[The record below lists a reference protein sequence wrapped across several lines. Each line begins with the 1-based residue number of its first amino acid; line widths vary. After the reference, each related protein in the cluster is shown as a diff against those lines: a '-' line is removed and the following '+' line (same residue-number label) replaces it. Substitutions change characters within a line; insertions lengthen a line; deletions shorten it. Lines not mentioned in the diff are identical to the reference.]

1 MGRQPRTTLMA
12 LCLPLAAVL
21 IPVLTLASA
30 CSSPEEYSRQADAE
44 VLPMLDE
51 TQQQVLG
58 DREAR
63 MEHPEPVA
71 QDEPAADDAAEPDVQ
86 LPEPEHVDLARALET
101 AFSTSREFLDRQEQ
115 LYLQGLGLSL
125 TRYDFGPILDATIAL
140 VWQDAED
147 SQSTTTAGALL
158 GVSQIMPS
166 GGTLGLVGSM
176 DATTIGGE
184 PFPGLDDPSYDNSAV
199 FTLNQ
204 PLMRG
209 FGYEVSHEA
218 LTQAERDLVYEVRDF
233 ELFRE
238 DFSIS
243 IADDFFD
250 LVSRR
255 QQLEVLEQTYQ
266 DSVFDQHKAEALRQV
281 DRNKDEDVFL
291 ARRRA
296 IDIENQLLTAQADY
310 LEAVDR
316 FKLRLGL
323 PVDVPVVI
331 DEHDPP
337 YEPVSVDADSAV
349 RVALHNRLDLQN
361 ATERLED
368 DERRIRVAA
377 DALRPQLDLG
387 LIGGVADNDDS
398 LSGAL
403 ADDWSSTA
411 ALTLGL
417 PLNRQ
422 AERNAYRSAQIAYDR
437 SQRDYETLLDDVDR
451 DVRNL
456 LRQIRTT
463 ELQIEL
469 QREQILQEQRAV
481 AVSQIRYEAGDVDN
495 RDLLDARASLALA
508 QNDLI
513 RLLADHLTTRLRL
526 MRSMGV
532 LVIGPDGSWSP

>member
-1 MGRQPRTTLMA
+1 MGRQPRTIPLS
-12 LCLPLAAVL
+12 LCV
-21 IPVLTLASA
+21 ILTVAGA
-30 CSSPEEYSRQADAE
+30 CSSPEEYAQQADDE
-44 VLPMLDE
+44 VLPMLDL
-51 TQQQVLG
+51 TQHQVLG

-63 MEHPEPVA
+63 MQQPEPAPPEEPVEP
-71 QDEPAADDAAEPDVQ
+71 DEAADAVAPDAQP
-86 LPEPEHVDLARALET
+86 PEAEHVDLADALAT
-101 AFSTSREFLDRQEQ
+101 AFSTSREFLDREED

-125 TRYDFGPILDATIAL
+125 TRYDFGPIVDATIAA

-147 SQSTTTAGALL
+147 EQSTTRAGALL
-158 GVSQIMPS
+158 GVSQALPA
-166 GGTLGLVGSM
+166 GGTLGLLGTLNGT
-176 DATTIGGE
+176 AIGGQA
-184 PFPGLDDPSYDNSAV
+184 FPGIDDPSYDSSAV
-199 FTLNQ
+199 FTLSQ

-243 IADDFFD
+243 IADDYFD

-255 QQLEVLEQTYQ
+255 QQLAVLRQTYE
-266 DSVFDQHKAEALRQV
+266 DSIFDQHKAEALRQV

-296 IDIENQLLTAQADY
+296 IDIENQLLSEEADY
-310 LEAVDR
+310 QEAVDR

-323 PVDVPVVI
+323 PTDVPVVI
-331 DEHDPP
+331 DENDPP
-337 YEPVSVDADSAV
+337 YEPVALDADSAV
-349 RVALHNRLDLQN
+349 RVALNNRLDLQN

-368 DERRIRVAA
+368 DERRIRIAA

-387 LIGGVADNDDS
+387 LIGGVADSDGNVG
-398 LSGAL
+398 GAL

-422 AERNAYRSAQIAYDR
+422 AERNSYRSAQIAYDR

-463 ELQIEL
+463 EEQIALQ
-469 QREQILQEQRAV
+469 QEQILQEQRAV
-481 AVSQIRYEAGDVDN
+481 AISQIRYEAGDVDN
-495 RDLLDARASLALA
+495 RDLLDARASLARA
-508 QNDLI
+508 QNELI
-513 RLLADHLTTRLRL
+513 RLLAQHLTSRLRL

-532 LVIGPDGSWSP
+532 LVIGADGSWSP